1 MLSKVA
7 YGAEEFNPITAK
19 FIGETSVAETFK
31 MKGFPEMSD
40 LSEQIRQLIR
50 PQDDVTTRPHYD
62 DPTSENTLRNAIYSK
77 HMTKQ
82 RSVEYQNDE
91 DLASLTKENL
101 DDDPKKQ
108 LSNQPDLR

>member
-1 MLSKVA
+1 
-7 YGAEEFNPITAK
+7 
-19 FIGETSVAETFK
+19 
-31 MKGFPEMSD
+31 MSD

-50 PQDDVTTRPHYD
+50 PWDDVTTRPHYD
-62 DPTSENTLRNAIYSK
+62 DPTSENTLRSEIYSK
-77 HMTKQ
+77 NMTKQ